1 MLRYLLG
8 QVNSQKGGK
17 SEAEHPNSH
26 RWWHKSVEELEG
38 IASSFWQPCAPSSK
52 EAGAAG
58 GRETQSSH
66 GLESSG
72 SWCREGL
79 SPGSAPSSL
88 PGLPWENSLIY
99 FFISHLVDPLFEILC
114 CCFPLRWVKWS
125 LSPFQTPS
133 SPHYT

>member
-38 IASSFWQPCAPSSK
+38 IASSFWQLCAPSSK

-58 GRETQSSH
+58 GRGPKALMVWRVLVPGAER
-66 GLESSG
+66 G
-72 SWCREGL
+72 SPL
-79 SPGSAPSSL
+79 APL
-88 PGLPWENSLIY
+88 PPAFLGCLGKIP
-99 FFISHLVDPLFEILC
+99 
-114 CCFPLRWVKWS
+114 
-125 LSPFQTPS
+125 
-133 SPHYT
+133 